1 MANTEVIKPIST
13 QRTCSVAGTA
23 IRVAGSSVNSDRYCD
38 TAVIQAHPSNT
49 GNIFVGGSDV
59 SSSNGFVL
67 EPGDAINLAQ
77 FIDKKRG
84 AVLDLYNF
92 WVVSATNNDVI
103 RVFRAAQVAES
114 EL

>member
-1 MANTEVIKPIST
+1 MATETIKPISIS
-13 QRTCSVAGTA
+13 RTCSVAGTA
-23 IRVAGSSVNSDRYCD
+23 IRVAASNSNSDRYCD

-67 EPGDAINLAQ
+67 EPGDGMNLGQ
-77 FIDKKRG
+77 FLDKKRG

-92 WVVSATNNDVI
+92 WVVSSVNNDVI
-103 RVFRAAQVAES
+103 RVLRSKAVAES
-114 EL
+114 EV

>member
-1 MANTEVIKPIST
+1 MATETIKPVST
-13 QRTCSVAGTA
+13 SRTCSVAGTA
-23 IRVAGSSVNSDRYCD
+23 IRVAASSVHAERYCD
-38 TAVIQAHPSNT
+38 TAVVQAHPSNT

-67 EPGDAINLAQ
+67 EPGDAMNLGQ
-77 FIDKKRG
+77 FLDKKRG

-92 WVVSATNNDVI
+92 WVVSATNNDVVRVI
-103 RVFRAAQVAES
+103 RSTAVPES